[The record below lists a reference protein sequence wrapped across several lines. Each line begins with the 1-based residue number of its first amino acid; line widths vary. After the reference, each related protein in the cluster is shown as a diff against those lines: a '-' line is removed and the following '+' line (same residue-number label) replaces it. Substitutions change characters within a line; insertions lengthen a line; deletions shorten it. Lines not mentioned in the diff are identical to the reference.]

1 MMSLL
6 EAVVYTGLG
15 GIVATI
21 TGWNYVLKCV
31 DESARLIREHTA
43 ESYDYSAEEKEL
55 IEKYLQ
61 ESLNKIK

>member
-1 MMSLL
+1 MSWIELL
-6 EAVVYTGLG
+6 AYTGLG

-31 DESARLIREHTA
+31 DESARLIREQA
-43 ESYDYSAEEKEL
+43 ASDDYTPEEREL
-55 IEKYLQ
+55 IENYLQ